1 MPRAS
6 NARTVTTIP
15 AQPGGAGKP
24 AGRPRADEIISTR
37 AILRVVLIVLAVI
50 GTVMVVRLLWKPI
63 GWVVIAAFIAVALSG
78 PVSLLEK
85 KMPRGLAIALVYI
98 LLLLIPAGIAAAVI
112 PPVVDEG
119 VNLVNNLPRYTNDLQ
134 NTVEGNDR
142 LAKINRDFGVT
153 NELQRLS
160 QDAPN
165 HIGEAATVVRDVG
178 SGFFSGLFSALTIFV
193 LSIFMTARG
202 RIWINGAL
210 RLHGGKEAAAVGV
223 ALDRIANAVGHYV
236 AGAAIQAT
244 IAGVAAFIVLSIL
257 GVPFAGALAVIVA
270 LFDLIPLVGATIAG
284 LVVLIVTLFHDFPTA
299 TIVWV
304 VFGIAYQQFENYV
317 IQPQIHKRSVQ
328 LEPFVILISVICGGV
343 LFGIV
348 GALLAIP
355 IAASI
360 QIGAQEWWRFRLD
373 QRITDGTGVDDGN
386 GDGIPEPTGS

>member
-1 MPRAS
+1 M
-6 NARTVTTIP
+6 TTIP
-15 AQPGGAGKP
+15 AQPPGAGATP
-24 AGRPRADEIISTR
+24 PSRPSSDEIISTR
-37 AILRVVLIVLAVI
+37 TILRVIIIVLAVI
-50 GTVMVVRLLWKPI
+50 GTVLLVRLLWKPI
-63 GWVVIAAFIAVALSG
+63 GWLVIAAFIAVALSG

-85 KMPRGLAIALVYI
+85 KMPRALAITLVYL

-112 PPVVDEG
+112 PPVVDQG
-119 VNLVNNLPRYTNDLQ
+119 VNFVNDLPRYSNDLQ
-134 NTVEGNDR
+134 DAVQRNDR
-142 LAKINRDFGVT
+142 LSRINRDFGVT
-153 NELQRLS
+153 NELQRLAE
-160 QDAPN
+160 DAPN

-178 SGFFSGLFSALTIFV
+178 SGLFSGLFSAVTILV
-193 LSIFMTARG
+193 LSVFMTARG
-202 RIWINGAL
+202 RVWVDGAL

-223 ALDRIANAVGHYV
+223 ALDRIGNAVGHYV

-244 IAGVAAFIVLSIL
+244 IAGVSAFIVLSIL

-270 LFDLIPLVGATIAG
+270 LFDLIPLIGATIAG
-284 LVVLIVTLFHDFPTA
+284 IIVLIVTLFHDFPTA

-304 VFGIAYQQFENYV
+304 IFGIAYQQFENYV

-328 LEPFVILISVICGGV
+328 LEPFIVLVSVICGGV

-373 QRITDGTGVDDGN
+373 RQIAEGSGGTAAGTAL
-386 GDGIPEPTGS
+386 PGSPGS

>member
-1 MPRAS
+1 M
-6 NARTVTTIP
+6 TTIS
-15 AQPGGAGKP
+15 AQPPGAGEPP
-24 AGRPRADEIISTR
+24 AGRPPASEIISTR
-37 AILRVVLIVLAVI
+37 TILRVVLIVLAVI
-50 GTVMVVRLLWKPI
+50 GTVLVVRLLWKPI
-63 GWVVIAAFIAVALSG
+63 GWVIIAAFIAVALSG
-78 PVSLLEK
+78 PVSLFEK
-85 KMPRGLAIALVYI
+85 KMPRGLAIALVYL

-112 PPVVDEG
+112 PPVVSQG
-119 VNLVNNLPRYTNDLQ
+119 VNFVNDLPRYTDDFQ
-134 NTVEGNDR
+134 RTIEGNDR

-178 SGFFSGLFSALTIFV
+178 SGLFSGLFSALTILV
-193 LSIFMTARG
+193 LSVFMTARG
-202 RIWINGAL
+202 RVWIEGAL
-210 RLHGGKEAAAVGV
+210 RLHGGREAAAVGV
-223 ALDRIANAVGHYV
+223 ALDRIGNAVGHYV

-244 IAGVAAFIVLSIL
+244 IAGLAAFIVLSIL
-257 GVPFAGALAVIVA
+257 GVPFAGALAVIVG

-284 LVVLIVTLFHDFPTA
+284 LIVLIVTLFHDFPTA

-328 LEPFVILISVICGGV
+328 LEPFIVLISVICGGV

-373 QRITDGTGVDDGN
+373 RQITAGTPDGEGDGT
-386 GDGIPEPTGS
+386 PEPAGS

>member
-1 MPRAS
+1 M
-6 NARTVTTIP
+6 TTIP
-15 AQPGGAGKP
+15 AQGSGAGEGP
-24 AGRPRADEIISTR
+24 APRSRADEILSTR
-37 AILRVVLIVLAVI
+37 TVLRVIAIVLVVI
-50 GTVMVVRLLWKPI
+50 GTIMLVRLLWQPI

-85 KMPRGLAIALVYI
+85 RMPRALAIGLVY
-98 LLLLIPAGIAAAVI
+98 LLLILIPAGIAAAVI
-112 PPVVDEG
+112 PPVVDQG
-119 VNLVNNLPRYTNDLQ
+119 VNFVNDLPRYSNDLQ
-134 NTVEGNDR
+134 DAVEGNDR
-142 LAKINRDFGVT
+142 LAEINRNFGAT
-153 NELQRLS
+153 NELQRLAEN
-160 QDAPN
+160 APD
-165 HIGEAATVVRDVG
+165 HIGEAAGVVRDVG
-178 SGFFSGLFSALTIFV
+178 SGLFSGLFSALTIFV

-202 RIWINGAL
+202 RVWINGAL
-210 RLHGGKEAAAVGV
+210 RLHGGKEAQAVGV

-257 GVPFAGALAVIVA
+257 GVPFAGALAVLVA

-284 LVVLIVTLFHDFPTA
+284 IIVLIVTLFHDFPTA

-304 VFGIAYQQFENYV
+304 IFGIAYQQFENYV
-317 IQPQIHKRSVQ
+317 IQPQIHKRAVQ
-328 LEPFVILISVICGGV
+328 LEPFVVLISVICGGV

-373 QRITDGTGVDDGN
+373 RKIVD
-386 GDGIPEPTGS
+386 GDGEPGQQAPEPAGS

>member
-1 MPRAS
+1 M
-6 NARTVTTIP
+6 TTIP
-15 AQPGGAGKP
+15 AQPSGAGEPP
-24 AGRPRADEIISTR
+24 AARPGAEIVSTR
-37 AILRVVLIVLAVI
+37 TILRVVLIVLAVI
-50 GTVMVVRLLWKPI
+50 GTILLVRLLWKPI
-63 GWVVIAAFIAVALSG
+63 GWMFIAAFIAIALSG
-78 PVSLLEK
+78 PVSLFEK
-85 KMPRGLAIALVYI
+85 KMPRGLAITLVYI

-112 PPVVDEG
+112 PPVVDQG
-119 VNLVNNLPRYTNDLQ
+119 VNFVNDLPRYTNDLQ
-134 NTVEGNDR
+134 TAVERNDR

-160 QDAPN
+160 ADAPS

-178 SGFFSGLFSALTIFV
+178 SGLFSGLFSALTILV

-202 RIWINGAL
+202 RVWINGAL
-210 RLHGGKEAAAVGV
+210 KLHSGREAVAVGV
-223 ALDRIANAVGHYV
+223 ALDRIGNAVGHYV

-257 GVPFAGALAVIVA
+257 GVPFAGALAVLVA
-270 LFDLIPLVGATIAG
+270 LFDLIPLIGATIAG
-284 LVVLIVTLFHDFPTA
+284 IIVLIVTLFHDFPTA

-304 VFGIAYQQFENYV
+304 IFGIAYQQFENYV

-328 LEPFVILISVICGGV
+328 LEPFIVLISVICGGV

-360 QIGAQEWWRFRLD
+360 QIGAQEWWRFHLD
-373 QRITDGTGVDDGN
+373 RQIIEGTGEGE
-386 GDGIPEPTGS
+386 GPGIPEPAGS

>member
-1 MPRAS
+1 M
-6 NARTVTTIP
+6 TTIP
-15 AQPGGAGKP
+15 AQPGGPDQP
-24 AGRPRADEIISTR
+24 ARRTSADEIISTR
-37 AILRVVLIVLAVI
+37 TVLRVVLIVLAVI
-50 GTVMVVRLLWKPI
+50 GTVLVVRLLWKPI
-63 GWVVIAAFIAVALSG
+63 GWVVIAAFIAIALSG
-78 PVSLLEK
+78 PVSLFEK

-112 PPVVDEG
+112 PPVVDES
-119 VNLVNNLPRYTNDLQ
+119 VNLVNDLPRYTNDLQ
-134 NTVEGNDR
+134 QTVEGNDR
-142 LAKINRDFGVT
+142 LAQINRDFGVT
-153 NELQRLS
+153 NELQRLA

-178 SGFFSGLFSALTIFV
+178 SGLFSGLFSALTILV

-202 RIWINGAL
+202 RVWVNGAL
-210 RLHGGKEAAAVGV
+210 KLHGGREATAVGV

-244 IAGVAAFIVLSIL
+244 IAGVTAFIVLSIL
-257 GVPFAGALAVIVA
+257 GVPFAGALAVLVA
-270 LFDLIPLVGATIAG
+270 LFDLIPLIGATIAG
-284 LVVLIVTLFHDFPTA
+284 IIVLIVTLFHDFPTA

-304 VFGIAYQQFENYV
+304 VFAIAYQQFENYV

-328 LEPFVILISVICGGV
+328 LEPFIVLISVICGGV

-373 QRITDGTGVDDGN
+373 RQITAPA
-386 GDGIPEPTGS
+386 GDGEGEAGAAPEPTGS

>member
-1 MPRAS
+1 M
-6 NARTVTTIP
+6 TTIP
-15 AQPGGAGKP
+15 AQPGGADQP
-24 AGRPRADEIISTR
+24 GRRPSSDEIISTR
-37 AILRVVLIVLAVI
+37 TVLRVVLIVLAVI
-50 GTVMVVRLLWKPI
+50 GTVLVVRLLWKPI
-63 GWVVIAAFIAVALSG
+63 GWVVIAAFIAIALSG
-78 PVSLLEK
+78 PVSLFEK

-119 VNLVNNLPRYTNDLQ
+119 VNLVNDLPRYTNDLQ
-134 NTVEGNDR
+134 QTVEGNDR

-178 SGFFSGLFSALTIFV
+178 SGLFSGLFSALTILV
-193 LSIFMTARG
+193 LSVFMTARG
-202 RIWINGAL
+202 RVWVNGAL
-210 RLHGGKEAAAVGV
+210 KLHGGKEAAAVGV

-244 IAGVAAFIVLSIL
+244 IAGVTAFIVLSIL
-257 GVPFAGALAVIVA
+257 GVPFAGALAVLVA

-284 LVVLIVTLFHDFPTA
+284 IIVLIVTLFHDFPTA

-304 VFGIAYQQFENYV
+304 VFAIAYQQFENYV

-328 LEPFVILISVICGGV
+328 LEPFIVLISVICGGV

-373 QRITDGTGVDDGN
+373 RQITAPP
-386 GDGIPEPTGS
+386 GDGEGEAGATPEPAGS